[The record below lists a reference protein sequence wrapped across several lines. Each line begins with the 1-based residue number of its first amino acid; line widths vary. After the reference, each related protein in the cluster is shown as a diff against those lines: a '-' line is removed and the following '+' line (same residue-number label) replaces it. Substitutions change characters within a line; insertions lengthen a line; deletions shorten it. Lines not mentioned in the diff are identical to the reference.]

1 MAVLPDKIQ
10 EFFDSWDEAQQQ
22 TGTAWNNF
30 FGGDTW
36 SAMTPAQ
43 QQAVTEYYFANETL
57 NMTYQNM
64 KKWLSDLIDAGE
76 PIPENFTEEGGDF
89 GGSFYKLSTTGNR
102 LYPCIYYR
110 YPTDQA
116 RGILAKSQHFEII
129 AAVRRYRK
137 PGTDE
142 YIDDPETLEDTT
154 LYTTIQYNVDSGG
167 QNCGV
172 QYNSTYGGQIRVYA
186 NLIDN
191 DHFFTETSWSYGAYN
206 VYVGVRPDP
215 YSIPTHTAGSSIPN
229 PLSGG
234 SFVYLSTDDAT
245 IPTSTPW
252 DYYNDLLPDIID
264 DLPEDVPPDVIPFYP
279 TGYDPGEPV
288 DPDPEDAD
296 IEDIDG
302 SDEELNID
310 GVVSSTSRMITT
322 YVLTGALVDKLGGI
336 LWTSPSHWGSGD
348 SLTDSWKN
356 FIYNFNVAADTGTY
370 DISSL
375 MEFIISLQIYPFSF
389 ATLDPTLVAES
400 ALKVGAGFTDF
411 LPEDD
416 VYSLTTYCTSLYLGG
431 ATVPNTYDGDYRDYA
446 NTRVTIHLPYCGS
459 TDLPANVV
467 VGKKLDVNYAIDF
480 LSGNCTASVKV
491 IDETSEVGFVIA
503 SLPGK
508 IGFMLPVTATNQ
520 GQVANKMLNT
530 WFNSGM
536 TVMNALTGNLS
547 GAVRGMYDTA
557 TAFAHGGTSS
567 PMIAAQDMSG
577 MLLIN
582 KPYLIVTRSRYKTP
596 TGYTSFVGRPSTMA
610 GTIGSFSG
618 WTKFVNPDLSG
629 IQATEVEKAKILALL
644 ESGVYIQQG

>member
-10 EFFDSWDEAQQQ
+10 EFFDSWEEAQET

-36 SAMTPAQ
+36 DALTPAQ
-43 QQAVTEYYFANETL
+43 QQAVTEYYFANETI
-57 NMTYQNM
+57 NQAYQDM
-64 KKWLSDLIDAGE
+64 KNWLQNLIDSGQ
-76 PIPENFTEEGGDF
+76 PIPTDYAYDGGTFT
-89 GGSFYKLSTTGNR
+89 GSFYKLSTTGTK
-102 LYPCIYYR
+102 LYPCLYYAYKANQPR
-110 YPTDQA
+110 SMV
-116 RGILAKSQHFEII
+116 AKSQHFEIQI
-129 AAVRRYRK
+129 VLKSYRD
-137 PGTDE
+137 PGTGTAVE
-142 YIDDPETLEDTT
+142 FPTT
-154 LYTTIQYNVDSGG
+154 LDGTDILATPQTTSNSFGVTYSNPEYSGQMRFVAIRHDVQGFFVDST
-167 QNCGV
+167 Q
-172 QYNSTYGGQIRVYA
+172 
-186 NLIDN
+186 
-191 DHFFTETSWSYGAYN
+191 EYGAYN
-206 VYVGVRPDP
+206 LQMYVAINTG
-215 YSIPTHTAGSSIPN
+215 IPTFTQGSAAPVYPAGGTTYTIEQNSA
-229 PLSGG
+229 
-234 SFVYLSTDDAT
+234 D
-245 IPTSTPW
+245 IPTASPW

-279 TGYDPGEPV
+279 DGYNPGEPV
-288 DPDPEDAD
+288 DPDPEDAGID
-296 IEDIDG
+296 DIDG
-302 SDEELNID
+302 ADEELNTD

-375 MEFIISLQIYPFSF
+375 MEFIVSLQIYPFSF

-416 VYSLTTYCTSLYLGG
+416 VYSLSTYCTSLYLGG

-467 VGKKLDVNYAIDF
+467 AGKNLDVNYAIDF
-480 LSGNCTASVKV
+480 LTGNCTASVKV

-536 TVMNALTGNLS
+536 SVINALTGNLS

-596 TGYTSFVGRPSTMA
+596 TGYTSYVGRPSTQS
-610 GTIGSFSG
+610 GTIGSFTG

-629 IQATEVEKAKILALL
+629 IHATETEKAKILDIL
-644 ESGVYIQQG
+644 ESGVFV

>member
-22 TGTAWNNF
+22 TGTAWDDF
-30 FGGDTW
+30 FGGNTW
-36 SAMTPAQ
+36 DLMTPAQ
-43 QQAVTEYYFANETL
+43 QQAVTEYYLTNEVI
-57 NMTYQNM
+57 NQTYQNM
-64 KKWLSDLIDAGE
+64 KTWLENLIDSGGT
-76 PIPENFTEEGGDF
+76 IPDDYGFDGGTF
-89 GGSFYKLSTTGNR
+89 AGSFYKLSTTGNK
-102 LYPCIYYR
+102 LYPCLFYE
-110 YPTDQA
+110 YPTDQP
-116 RGILAKSQHFEII
+116 RGLLAKSQHFEII
-129 AAVRRYRK
+129 GALRRYRN
-137 PGTDE
+137 PGTGD
-142 YIDDPETLEDTT
+142 YIDDPTTLEDTT
-154 LYTTIQYNVDSGG
+154 LYTVSLYDVGQPSGQG
-167 QNCGV
+167 NGV
-172 QYNSTYGGQIRVYA
+172 QYKSTYTGKISVSA
-186 NLIDN
+186 NLIDKSS
-191 DHFFTETSWSYGAYN
+191 FFLETSWSYGAYN
-206 VYVGVRPDP
+206 VYVNVRHDP
-215 YSIPTHTAGSSIPN
+215 YSIPTHTQGSSIPD
-229 PLSGG
+229 PISGG
-234 SFVYLSTDDAT
+234 SKSFVQIDNGSISTD
-245 IPTSTPW
+245 TPW
-252 DYYNDLLPDIID
+252 DYYNDILPDIIG

-279 TGYDPGEPV
+279 DGYDPGEPV
-288 DPDPEDAD
+288 DPDPEDASID
-296 IEDIDG
+296 DIDG
-302 SDEELNID
+302 TDEELNTD
-310 GVVSSTSRMITT
+310 GVVSSTSRMLTT

-356 FIYNFNVAADTGTY
+356 FIFNFNVAADTGTY

-375 MEFIISLQIYPFSF
+375 MEFIVSLQIYPFSF

-411 LPEDD
+411 LPDDD

-431 ATVPNTYDGDYRDYA
+431 ATVPNLYGGDYRDYA

-467 VGKKLDVNYAIDF
+467 AGKNLDVNYAIDF

-536 TVMNALTGNLS
+536 SVINALTGNLS

-567 PMIAAQDMSG
+567 PLIAAQDMSG

-596 TGYTSFVGRPSTMA
+596 TGYTSYVGRPSTQS
-610 GTIGSFSG
+610 GTIGSFTG

-629 IQATEVEKAKILALL
+629 IHATETEKSKILNIL
-644 ESGVYIQQG
+644 ESGVFVG

>member
-10 EFFDSWDEAQQQ
+10 EFFDSWDEAQEQ

-43 QQAVTEYYFANETL
+43 QQAVTEYYITNEYV
-57 NMTYQNM
+57 NSIYRNM
-64 KKWLSDLIDAGE
+64 KQWMLDLIENGIPVPGAYSVSAGE
-76 PIPENFTEEGGDF
+76 TAGA
-89 GGSFYKLSTTGNR
+89 FYKLSTTGNTV
-102 LYPCIYYR
+102 YPCAFNIYENGQPR
-110 YPTDQA
+110 SVV
-116 RGILAKSQHFEII
+116 AKSEHFEIEL
-129 AAVRRYRK
+129 VLKDYRE
-137 PGTDE
+137 PGTSE
-142 YIDDPETLEDTT
+142 VVTYPTT
-154 LYTTIQYNVDSGG
+154 LQDTGITTTCTFHNESGNKSSSVKFANPDYSGQMRFHGIRHDKKSFFIDS
-167 QNCGV
+167 
-172 QYNSTYGGQIRVYA
+172 S
-186 NLIDN
+186 
-191 DHFFTETSWSYGAYN
+191 EEYGAYN
-206 VYVGVRPDP
+206 LTLYVGWNGG
-215 YSIPTHTAGSSIPN
+215 IPTHTAGSVAPSIPA
-229 PLSGG
+229 GG
-234 SFVYLSTDDAT
+234 TSFGVNTPAAE
-245 IPTSTPW
+245 IPTNSPW
-252 DYYNDLLPDIID
+252 DYYNDILPDIIG
-264 DLPEDVPPDVIPFYP
+264 DLPEDVPTDVIPFYP
-279 TGYDPGEPV
+279 DGYNPDEPV
-288 DPDPEDAD
+288 DPEPEDAGID
-296 IEDIDG
+296 DIDG
-302 SDEELNID
+302 TDEELNTD

-375 MEFIISLQIYPFSF
+375 MEFIVSLQIYPFSF

-416 VYSLTTYCTSLYLGG
+416 VYSLTSYCTSLYLGG
-431 ATVPNTYDGDYRDYA
+431 ATVPNLYGGDYRDYA
-446 NTRVTIHLPYCGS
+446 NSRVTVHLPYCGS

-467 VGKKLDVNYAIDF
+467 AGKNLDVDYAIDF
-480 LSGNCTASVKV
+480 LTGNCTASIKV
-491 IDETSEVGFVIA
+491 IDESSEVGFVIA

-536 TVMNALTGNLS
+536 SVINALSGNLS

-596 TGYTSFVGRPSTMA
+596 TGYTSYVGRPSTQS
-610 GTIGSFSG
+610 GTIGSFTG

-629 IQATEVEKAKILALL
+629 IHATETEKSKILDIL
-644 ESGVYIQQG
+644 ESGVFVG